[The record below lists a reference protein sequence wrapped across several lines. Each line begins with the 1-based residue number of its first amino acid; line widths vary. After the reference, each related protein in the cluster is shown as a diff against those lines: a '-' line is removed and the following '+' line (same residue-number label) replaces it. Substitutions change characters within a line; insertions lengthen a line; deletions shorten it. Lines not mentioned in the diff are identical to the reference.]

1 MDDRNYIIIL
11 YDYYGDLFNEKQK
24 EYFEQYYF
32 DNLSLQEIGDNLKIS
47 RNAIHKSIKSIVNKL
62 YFYEDKLKLYYKT
75 SKILDIIDSCDN
87 LMIRDE
93 IKNILEDDCNE

>member
-1 MDDRNYIIIL
+1 MNKTIYFINL
-11 YDYYGDLFNEKQK
+11 FDYYGDLLTKKQQD
-24 EYFEQYYF
+24 YFKDYYF

-87 LMIRDE
+87 LMIKDE
-93 IKNILEDDCNE
+93 IKNILEDDYNE